1 MRCRVCG
8 GEIPPD
14 RAKKVGPQPRYCSD
28 RCLESMR
35 IIHRPPPKGRT
46 ASKEGIDMDTLE
58 LDDDALRARLRSLGL
73 EEDIPYELACLI
85 DIFIDESKL
94 TAPGAPPA
102 GTRARRKR
110 RD

>member
-1 MRCRVCG
+1 MTERV
-8 GEIPPD
+8 
-14 RAKKVGPQPRYCSD
+14 
-28 RCLESMR
+28 
-35 IIHRPPPKGRT
+35 
-46 ASKEGIDMDTLE
+46 DTLE
-58 LDDDALRARLRSLGL
+58 LDDDALRARLRCLGI
-73 EEDIPYELACLI
+73 EDSVPYELASLI